1 MRARVARSLP
11 VVALAALAACGG
23 GDDGDATDID
33 AAVVYPPTA
42 DLMRDVVDTTLAVD
56 LAARSA
62 TATIT
67 LAPSTSTG
75 ASFEIGSLE
84 IRSVRVGDQPLQF
97 AEVGPVGEQL
107 DIGVPPTTEPLVLT
121 IEYGWRYH
129 DNSNGVAMAGYTLTW
144 PYHCGNV
151 FPCRS
156 EPSDGTTFHM
166 TVSGAATGM
175 ALYPAEIPDQAPSY
189 MAAWIVGDFERMDLG
204 TTAAGTRVA
213 MWHRASEATA
223 AAAGGAHL
231 RASFEWMEENLGA
244 YRFGDEVGTVSANWG
259 AGAFGGMEHH
269 PYWHVGSVAL
279 GDVSVNVHEA
289 AHGWFGNG
297 VRIRCWEDFVLSE
310 GTVEFLEWR
319 VLDEVAGA
327 SVADPVWAR
336 LTTEVDAMRNGNGN
350 GVAWPQSCGEVDI
363 LDDGLFSRVPYV
375 KGAFFYRA
383 VEARVG
389 RAMLDAA
396 LRTFY
401 GRYGGQAAGMADML
415 DVIEEVTGFD
425 PSACAQAWLAST
437 TVPAAGA
444 CP

>member
-1 MRARVARSLP
+1 MRLRAYLVIP
-11 VVALAALAACGG
+11 ALAAACGG
-23 GDDGDATDID
+23 GGGDDDGPGVD
-33 AAVVYPPTA
+33 AAVVYPPMA
-42 DLMRDVVDTTLAVD
+42 DLARDVVDTTLVVD
-56 LAARSA
+56 LAARTA

-75 ASFEIGSLE
+75 ASFEIGDLT
-84 IRSVRVGDQPLQF
+84 ITAVRMGDQPLMF
-97 AEVGPVGEQL
+97 SETGPIGEQL
-107 DIGVPPTTEPLVLT
+107 DIGVPPSTEPLVLA
-121 IEYGWRYH
+121 IDYGYRFH
-129 DNSNGVAMAGYTLTW
+129 NNSNGVAMAGYTLTW

-156 EPSDGTTFHM
+156 APADGTTFHM
-166 TVSGAATGM
+166 TVSGVASGTVV
-175 ALYPAEIPDQAPSY
+175 YPTEIPDEAPSY
-189 MAAWIVGDFERMDLG
+189 MAAWIVGDFQRLDLG
-204 TTAAGTRVA
+204 TTTAGTRVA
-213 MWHRASEATA
+213 MWHRANEASA

-231 RASFEWMEENLGA
+231 RASFQWMEQNLGA

-269 PYWHVGSVAL
+269 PYWHVGSAAL
-279 GDVSVNVHEA
+279 GNVGVNVHEA

-297 VRIRCWEDFVLSE
+297 VRIECWEDFVLSE
-310 GTVEFLEWR
+310 GTVEFLMWR

-327 SVADPVWAR
+327 SVADPLWAG
-336 LTTEVDAMRNGNGN
+336 LTAEVDAMRNGSGN
-350 GVAWPQSCGEVDI
+350 GVAWPQSCGQVDI

-383 VEARVG
+383 VEQRVG

-401 GRYGGQAAGMADML
+401 GRYGGKAAGMTDML

-425 PSACAQAWLAST
+425 PTTCAQMWLVST